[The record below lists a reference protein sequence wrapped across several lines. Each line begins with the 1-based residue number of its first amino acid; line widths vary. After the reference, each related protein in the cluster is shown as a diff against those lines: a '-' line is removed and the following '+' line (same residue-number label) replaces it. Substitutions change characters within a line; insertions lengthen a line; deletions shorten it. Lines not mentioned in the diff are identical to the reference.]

1 MSAAT
6 ATETIELTEIN
17 LILNNDETNTVFNR
31 TAVPGGE
38 YVNYDMNNVP
48 GNLVAVEIYDDP
60 FEMPAQVSSEMF
72 EAARFTAVYTAADG
86 ATYTAAVAELEP
98 LSGLKRVGD
107 TTYQLTGFTIAV
119 DQTDAD
125 DTDAE
130 EN

>member
-17 LILNNDETNTVFNR
+17 LILNNDEINAVFDR
-31 TAVPGGE
+31 TAVPGEE

-72 EAARFTAVYTAADG
+72 ADAQFTAVYTAANGD
-86 ATYTAAVAELEP
+86 TYTALVSELEP

-107 TTYQLTGFTIAV
+107 TTYQLTGFTIL
-119 DQTDAD
+119 AD
-125 DTDAE
+125 NAAA
-130 EN
+130 